1 MKKIAFLKYLRS
13 VHPVGLFLSV
23 CGVLAAACLV
33 PLIAFFIYMKGE
45 PTRADMEKELQAVRQ
60 GRVKRERSGLVAS
73 AKHTMYVTRA
83 ADGTLTAL
91 WPYNLA
97 HDDNYF
103 EGYLFEERPLT
114 TDKVTAFGPFRW
126 GRPDRPPPVLTHLTV
141 DRKISEHWYHV
152 QGEMYK

>member
-1 MKKIAFLKYLRS
+1 MSGTVLIRYLRS

-23 CGVLAAACLV
+23 CGGMVVICVLL
-33 PLIAFFIYMKGE
+33 FIGFWVYMSAG
-45 PTRADMEKELQAVRQ
+45 PRMADMKRDLQAIQQ
-60 GRVKRERSGLVAS
+60 GRLKPDRSGYVPS
-73 AKHTMYVTRA
+73 EKNGMVYVTYA
-83 ADGTLTAL
+83 PDGALSVL

-103 EGYLFEERPLT
+103 EGYLFSERVLET
-114 TDKVTAFGPFRW
+114 NKVT
-126 GRPDRPPPVLTHLTV
+126 VLAPTRYMTAHEAWMTHLSM